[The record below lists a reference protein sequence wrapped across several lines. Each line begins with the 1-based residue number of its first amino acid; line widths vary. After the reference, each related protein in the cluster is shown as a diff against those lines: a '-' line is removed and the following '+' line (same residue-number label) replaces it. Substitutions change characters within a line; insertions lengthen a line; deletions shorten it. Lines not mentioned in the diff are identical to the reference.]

1 MKAKDR
7 LGVFSDYNKAL
18 IAEGLPTLTM
28 SDMGLNADGSLASER
43 AAGAAAAPVAPE
55 QAPAGAPVAGPVA
68 PGGAAPAPGVA
79 PAGGPVAPGQAPTV
93 AAVPGARPT
102 MAEIEK
108 RKLEEKATL
117 AVTETEQK
125 EYVKETKPAIT
136 QAASDGQ
143 AVGNARRQQLDLIK
157 KNPSILNIMNGTGT
171 QFDQARNVITRI
183 ASGAYS
189 DDNKE
194 ALYKD
199 IKATGMGQA
208 EQAALVDFAN
218 LNTGINS
225 KTLKANSGAGSISNA
240 EQQANKDANIGN
252 IDRIPAYAAL
262 SGLHRSQFSG
272 DLQASKQAFLD
283 QHPEIKS
290 TAQFNSAWQK
300 QEANLLKG
308 YQGIAKARFDVM
320 GKPPEANAGPE
331 ALAAYKDRVFRAF
344 EAYPAPQ
351 YDSATGQWNYQ
362 TANAKRAAMKQI
374 LGQ

>member
-1 MKAKDR
+1 
-7 LGVFSDYNKAL
+7 
-18 IAEGLPTLTM
+18 
-28 SDMGLNADGSLASER
+28 MGLNPDGSLANEK
-43 AAGAAAAPVAPE
+43 AAAPVAPV
-55 QAPAGAPVAGPVA
+55 APVAGAGAGAAPVAGPVA
-68 PGGAAPAPGVA
+68 PSGAAPAPAVAPVAPGVA
-79 PAGGPVAPGQAPTV
+79 PATGV
-93 AAVPGARPT
+93 RPSL
-102 MAEIEK
+102 AEIEK
-108 RKLEEKATL
+108 RKLEEKAAL

-125 EYVKETKPAIT
+125 EFAKETKTAIGESA
-136 QAASDGQ
+136 QGGQ
-143 AVGNARRQQLDLIK
+143 AIGNARRQQLDLIK
-157 KNPSILNIMNGTGT
+157 RNPSILNIMNGTGT
-171 QFDQARNVITRI
+171 QFDQARNIITRI

-199 IKATGMGQA
+199 IKATGMGTA
-208 EQAALVDFAN
+208 EQAALIDFAN
-218 LNTGINS
+218 LNTGINA

-252 IDRIPAYAAL
+252 VDRIPAYAAL

>member
-1 MKAKDR
+1 M
-7 LGVFSDYNKAL
+7 GVNRPDIGPAPVAP
-18 IAEGLPTLTM
+18 IAPPTT
-28 SDMGLNADGSLASER
+28 
-43 AAGAAAAPVAPE
+43 AGAAAAPVAPI
-55 QAPAGAPVAGPVA
+55 APSGAAGGAPV
-68 PGGAAPAPGVA
+68 PAVA
-79 PAGGPVAPGQAPTV
+79 PAGGPVAPGQAPAVT
-93 AAVPGARPT
+93 AVPGRRET
-102 MAEIEK
+102 VDEGK
-108 RKLEEKATL
+108 RRQAEEKKAL
-117 AVTETEQK
+117 EVSKAEQEIFAK
-125 EYVKETKPAIT
+125 DTKTAIA
-136 QAASDGQ
+136 QSSNDGL

-189 DDNKE
+189 DENKE

-208 EQAALVDFAN
+208 EQAALIDFAN
-218 LNTGINS
+218 LNTGINA

-252 IDRIPAYAAL
+252 IDRIPAYAAM